1 MSSSAPCSHRLPSYS
16 HPSLYFLSLSQV
28 NEADADGDGEVSF
41 EEFEGKV
48 AQMIHGLTVVDG
60 AESVVGQASTDKT
73 HWQSLSRLI
82 SHFSE
87 DDDENGVNNG
97 KDGKPAADGKA
108 GKGATGKKRRGM
120 MNAMHISTSG
130 STEAKKKMQK
140 RKVAWNQHDA
150 MVAHFNLRRL
160 SMGEGGNSD
169 EDDISAA
176 IRIVAEQES
185 RMWKHRLKRP
195 M

>member
-1 MSSSAPCSHRLPSYS
+1 
-16 HPSLYFLSLSQV
+16 
-28 NEADADGDGEVSF
+28 VSF

-48 AQMIHGLTVVDG
+48 AQMIHGLTAVDD
-60 AESVVGQASTDKT
+60 AEGVVGQASSDKT

-87 DDDENGVNNG
+87 DDDENGVKKG
-97 KDGKPAADGKA
+97 KDGKPEAEMGTA
-108 GKGATGKKRRGM
+108 GTIRRKGRGM
-120 MNAMHISTSG
+120 MKAMHISTSG
-130 STEAKKKMQK
+130 SSEAKKKMQK

-160 SMGEGGNSD
+160 SIGDGGNSY

-176 IRIVAEQES
+176 IRIMAEEES